1 MLLKLIVID
10 AMKLALL
17 TRYYSTRCRFNVC
30 TEHPGCQSHSQ
41 WAMAAIYLM
50 NWQLAAV
57 A

>member
-50 NWQLAAV
+50 N
-57 A
+57 